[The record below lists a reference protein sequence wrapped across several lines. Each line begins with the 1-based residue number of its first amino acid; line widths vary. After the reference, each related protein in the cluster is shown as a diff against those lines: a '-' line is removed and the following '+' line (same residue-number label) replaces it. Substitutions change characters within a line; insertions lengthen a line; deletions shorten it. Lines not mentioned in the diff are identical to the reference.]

1 MPVPVGGQVLDE
13 EGDHEKHPDQAG
25 PDGNSHEGAAGNVD
39 GGAGLR
45 HAQKQVQAQNRGRG
59 KQRIDRVVVSLLN
72 VPVTESQ
79 QYCGER
85 GRQSSPEDARN
96 QKDDPDTGDGHRRGD
111 RPGKKVGFPKSA
123 VAIR

>member
-1 MPVPVGGQVLDE
+1 MGGQVLDE

-39 GGAGLR
+39 GGAGLG
-45 HAQKQVQAQNRGRG
+45 HAQKQVQAKDRDRG

-72 VPVTESQ
+72 VPETESQ
-79 QYCGER
+79 QHRGER
-85 GRQSSPEDARN
+85 SRQSSPEDARD
-96 QKDDPDTGDGHRRGD
+96 QKDDPDTGDGHRRGNG
-111 RPGKKVGFPKSA
+111 PGQKVSFPKAA